1 MTDFCI
7 SRKGLLVW
15 RDSSFL
21 FSKFSFFLFFFFCC
35 CCLVGWFFCFVL
47 SLVFRDRVSLYSP
60 GCPGTHSVDQAGL
73 ELRNPPA
80 SASRAL
86 GLKACPTTPGPWKAQ
101 LVKRLVNKHKVLLW
115 SSEPLWNC
123 PGVEACS
130 VCLVGWF
137 WLGVGG
143 CFVLFCFC
151 LFVVQTTSLCFSV
164 KPWLSWNLLCRPHWP
179 QTWVLGLKA

>member
-1 MTDFCI
+1 MYDRLLHFKER
-7 SRKGLLVW
+7 SSGLK
-15 RDSSFL
+15 RQL
-21 FSKFSFFLFFFFCC
+21 FPLFKIQFFLVFFFCC

-137 WLGVGG
+137 WLGVTTTWRTVLRG
-143 CFVLFCFC
+143 CSIRKVEN
-151 LFVVQTTSLCFSV
+151 
-164 KPWLSWNLLCRPHWP
+164 SWAR
-179 QTWVLGLKA
+179 QASVLGSAWFSTPALWL